1 MSRAITGKT
10 NYLTGRFTTAS
21 YDSRDLAEYYS
32 YGSDKSLAYVRSR
45 NGLLTRYL
53 YDNYGRIDVYKRQD
67 HIHPRRRVV
76 NMTSVNVQ
84 RPFEMHMVEIGAVG
98 CGFGQVVPSSVYGV
112 GRVELDA
119 ERFEVGVDDIPLVRL
134 VDIVVPRAVVNTKLY
149 PADGIVDERLEIS
162 CLLYTSRCV

>member
-1 MSRAITGKT
+1 
-10 NYLTGRFTTAS
+10 
-21 YDSRDLAEYYS
+21 
-32 YGSDKSLAYVRSR
+32 
-45 NGLLTRYL
+45 
-53 YDNYGRIDVYKRQD
+53 
-67 HIHPRRRVV
+67 
-76 NMTSVNVQ
+76 MTSVNVQ

-162 CLLYTSRCV
+162 DGGTDVLVIAQALNVVVSR